1 MAATRGAGSVDGLR
15 HLNCDARVT
24 ESESSFAGCFERS
37 YPILK
42 RYAWGDI
49 GEPGPALEV
58 TLDTFAAL
66 WQRLFTT
73 PRNPFVQP
81 DRIAFRMLKLR
92 IDHAATRRARRDGA
106 MHTLTAWASRARQWI
121 GVDDASSDTLARVV
135 QQALDAM
142 RPRCREVFLLRRESA
157 LRFRDIA
164 SLTGTDVKSVSA
176 LMHRAQFVLRDH
188 VERAG
193 FGADA
198 RRHAAKSAQWKIAE
212 FSREPEAFESQEAI
226 IERAGNPDS
235 AIISDYIAGE
245 LPERES
251 AHVSERLELDAEFRA
266 IAEPLLVAWSAPPR
280 SLPVSDEEL
289 RSSWAIVCQR
299 AGLHTLPRQGH
310 AS

>member
-1 MAATRGAGSVDGLR
+1 MTATLP
-15 HLNCDARVT
+15 RVT
-24 ESESSFAGCFERS
+24 QAESAFAACFDRS

-42 RYAWGDI
+42 RYAWGEL
-49 GEPGPALEV
+49 GEPEPALAV
-58 TLDTFAAL
+58 TLGTFEAL

-73 PRNPFVQP
+73 PPNPFVQP
-81 DRIAFRMLKLR
+81 ERIAFRMLKLR
-92 IDHAATRRARRDGA
+92 IDQTASRKGRRDGTVQ
-106 MHTLTAWASRARQWI
+106 TLTAWASRARQWI
-121 GVDDASSDTLARVV
+121 GVDDAPSDRLGHVV

-157 LRFRDIA
+157 LRFKDIA

-198 RRHAAKSAQWKIAE
+198 RRHAAKSAQWKIAG

-235 AIISDYIAGE
+235 AVISDYIAGE
-245 LPERES
+245 LPDHES
-251 AHVSERLELDAEFRA
+251 AQVSERLERDPEFRA

-289 RSSWAIVCQR
+289 RSSWGVVCQR
-299 AGLHTLPRQGH
+299 AGLQTASRQGH